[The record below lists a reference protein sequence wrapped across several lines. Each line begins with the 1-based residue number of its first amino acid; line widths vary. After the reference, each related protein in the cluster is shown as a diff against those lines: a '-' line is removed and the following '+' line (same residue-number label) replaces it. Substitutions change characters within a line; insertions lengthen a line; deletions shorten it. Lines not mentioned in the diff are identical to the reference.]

1 MGSQEQERGIRIAI
15 DVSPGAPFNYCI
27 LQLRP
32 CGIFVASALCISYL
46 GEKPVGHA
54 AFPTRPS
61 LFIVPVW
68 FH

>member
-15 DVSPGAPFNYCI
+15 DVSPGAPFNYYI

-32 CGIFVASALCISYL
+32 CGIFVASVLCISHL
-46 GEKPVGHA
+46 GEKPVVRA

-61 LFIVPVW
+61 FIIVPVW